1 MAPPLGGTGAS
12 RGGAVFPK
20 AAGKQG
26 RGLLSKNMQLP
37 PPLKP
42 SKGIPLLTLS
52 LTLHQPLLANL
63 RRVPKRPR
71 EASIS
76 GEAHSLAG
84 HSLTCLLF
92 GLAALHCLHLGLRCC
107 LGSSILCGRGG
118 GGSGVS
124 SRHVGLFRL
133 LFVLG
138 FVSLQGRRVISGS
151 FSGTFRF
158 GGSSGLFLRGGSRSG
173 SLWGR
178 LL

>member
-1 MAPPLGGTGAS
+1 MQYFQKLLGSREEAVKQEHATPPT
-12 RGGAVFPK
+12 
-20 AAGKQG
+20 
-26 RGLLSKNMQLP
+26 
-37 PPLKP
+37 LKP
-42 SKGIPLLTLS
+42 RKGIPLLTLS
-52 LTLHQPLLANL
+52 LTPHLPLLAKL
-63 RRVPKRPR
+63 RCIPKRPR
-71 EASIS
+71 EVPIS
-76 GEAHSLAG
+76 EEACSLAR

-124 SRHVGLFRL
+124 SRHIGLFRL

-158 GGSSGLFLRGGSRSG
+158 SGSSGLFLRGGSRSG
-173 SLWGR
+173 SLWGW